1 MYEGGRD
8 TRRRRLLR
16 MAVAA
21 VAEAVAWRLV
31 ARWCGHRLKGR
42 SGEGGDDG
50 DGDGGGEAATGR
62 TIMDEAASVPV
73 FRRLR
78 ARGGR
83 ATRAHDEESFR
94 NFDHRY
100 APELLR
106 CRHPNRL
113 EL

>member
-16 MAVAA
+16 MALAA

-62 TIMDEAASVPV
+62 MITDESASGLEVACAAACGTCSW
-73 FRRLR
+73 
-78 ARGGR
+78 RG
-83 ATRAHDEESFR
+83 
-94 NFDHRY
+94 
-100 APELLR
+100 ELS
-106 CRHPNRL
+106 
-113 EL
+113 